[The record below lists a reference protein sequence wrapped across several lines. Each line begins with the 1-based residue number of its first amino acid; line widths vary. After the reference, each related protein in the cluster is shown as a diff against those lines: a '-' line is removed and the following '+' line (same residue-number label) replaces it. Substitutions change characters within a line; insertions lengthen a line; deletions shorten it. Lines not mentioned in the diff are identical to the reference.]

1 MFFSYTRYINK
12 AVIIFIQTNLSSRA
26 LIIGCDVKIEN
37 IITNISGNQ
46 ISDNGFFD
54 STTMKSF
61 TFDKDTTLKL
71 LNGKLINN
79 RGIIIYK

>member
-1 MFFSYTRYINK
+1 M
-12 AVIIFIQTNLSSRA
+12 
-26 LIIGCDVKIEN
+26 GCDVKIEN

-54 STTMKSF
+54 STIIKSF